1 MKKDGKRT
9 MTPEEAFDRRM
20 LSENYRMFLVVC
32 LFLVVGVEA
41 FLGLMSTPV
50 VIGVAALVGILS
62 AGFLAGPLFWELNT
76 NNRSVRRIRRAAFFP
91 ISIRN
96 FILSKWKLMA
106 MYGGVLWL
114 FSLAIQL
121 VFGILFGFGNI
132 LLYQGA
138 LAAVFVV
145 NMIVFTVLGT
155 AGAKLGE

>member
-20 LSENYRMFLVVC
+20 LSENYRMFLIVC

-62 AGFLAGPLFWELNT
+62 AGFLAGPLFWELDT

-91 ISIRN
+91 ICIKN
-96 FILSKWKLMA
+96 FIFSKWKIMA

-114 FSLAIQL
+114 FSLAVQL
-121 VFGILFGFGNI
+121 VSGPLFGFGNI

>member
-1 MKKDGKRT
+1 MKKNGKRT
-9 MTPEEAFDRRM
+9 MTPEETFDRRM

-62 AGFLAGPLFWELNT
+62 AGFLAGPLFWELDT